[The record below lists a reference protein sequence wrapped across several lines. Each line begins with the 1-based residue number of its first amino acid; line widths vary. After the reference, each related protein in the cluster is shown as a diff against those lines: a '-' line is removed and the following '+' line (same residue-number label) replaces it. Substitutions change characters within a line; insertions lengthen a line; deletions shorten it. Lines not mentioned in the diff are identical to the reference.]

1 MRPHHVK
8 LACLGLACLAAACA
22 ESGESPGTN
31 AGSSATSGAGGE
43 TAADSGTTGAS
54 GTGRAGRGGE
64 PAGAGAASGGSPGA
78 AGSGESGSGESGGG
92 ASGPTT
98 GEAGTTEPDD
108 AGAAGCSLSCDPGQ
122 HCELVQVTCVRA
134 PCPPIPMCVE
144 DPRPAA
150 TNDCDPK
157 KILCRRATPVC
168 PEGELPSVS
177 GSCYGAC
184 VPAESCACK
193 QADEC
198 PNVEAYTC
206 HLSAKHCGPYVN

>member
-8 LACLGLACLAAACA
+8 LAWLGLACLAAACA
-22 ESGESPGTN
+22 ESGESPGPN

-43 TAADSGTTGAS
+43 TAADSGATGAS

-64 PAGAGAASGGSPGA
+64 PVGAGAASGGSPGA
-78 AGSGESGSGESGGG
+78 AGRGESGSG

-98 GEAGTTEPDD
+98 GEAGDDGTTEPDD
-108 AGAAGCSLSCDPGQ
+108 AGAAGCNLSCDPGQ
-122 HCELVQVTCVRA
+122 HCELVQVTCIRA
-134 PCPPIPMCVE
+134 PCPPLPMCVE

-157 KILCRRATPVC
+157 KIMCRRALPVC

-177 GSCYGAC
+177 GSCYGPC